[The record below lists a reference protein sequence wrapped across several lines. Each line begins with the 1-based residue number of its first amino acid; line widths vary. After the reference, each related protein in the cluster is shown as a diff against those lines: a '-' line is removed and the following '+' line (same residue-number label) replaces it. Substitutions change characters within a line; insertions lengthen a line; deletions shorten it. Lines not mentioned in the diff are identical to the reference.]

1 MTRSL
6 GRGTR
11 AGSSSLALSRGGNRN
26 MAAAGVG
33 SSGPSRSFTRG
44 VSRSSP
50 GGDAFSSSA
59 RVDRGGPRSFSG
71 QSVTRQGGGRNNVS
85 DVKDASRG
93 GPAESR
99 GIRGS
104 PSNTNG
110 DRPTSQRS
118 EASAGTSTEN
128 SASGADGS
136 GRRESVRDG
145 GSDGRRDST
154 QSGDGFERQRG
165 GVYRDQFR
173 RNRFRGDFWAIYL
186 SQRLFGFGYGFP
198 LFGHYGRWGYGG
210 YAPWVYDDP
219 AYYVTDEAIMDEYH
233 EPELLPEPTERMDII
248 GERFLV
254 QAETAFREGRYKESA
269 VLIQHTLVELP
280 TDGRVMLFLSQALFA
295 VNDYKG
301 AITAAYRGMSLLE
314 PDDWGFVVTNSAKYY
329 GNNDYKNQMKR
340 LDSHVEANPQ
350 AAYAYALRGYHW
362 GYLGYHELAREDLKK
377 ALELESQD
385 HFAVKLFAKFGG
397 EAELPEPE
405 STPK

>member
-1 MTRSL
+1 MS
-6 GRGTR
+6 
-11 AGSSSLALSRGGNRN
+11 
-26 MAAAGVG
+26 AAGIG

-110 DRPTSQRS
+110 DRPTRQRS
-118 EASAGTSTEN
+118 ETSAGTSTEN
-128 SASGADGS
+128 RASGADGS
-136 GRRESVRDG
+136 RRRESVRNDDRTSSLDRQGRDG
-145 GSDGRRDST
+145 GSDGSRDST
-154 QSGDGFERQRG
+154 QSGDGYDRQR
-165 GVYRDQFR
+165 GVYRDQR
-173 RNRFRGDFWAIYL
+173 HRNRLRGDFWAIYL

-219 AYYVTDEAIMDEYH
+219 AYYVTDDAIVDEYH
-233 EPELLPEPTERMDII
+233 EPELLPEPTERMESI

-329 GNNDYKNQMKR
+329 GNNDFKNQMKR
-340 LDSHVEANPQ
+340 LDSHIEANPQ
-350 AAYAYALRGYHW
+350 AAYAFALRGYHW
-362 GYLGYHELAREDLKK
+362 GYLGYHELAREDLNQ

-405 STPK
+405 SKPK

>member
-11 AGSSSLALSRGGNRN
+11 AGSSSLALSRGNNRN
-26 MAAAGVG
+26 IAAAGIG

-128 SASGADGS
+128 RASGADG
-136 GRRESVRDG
+136 
-145 GSDGRRDST
+145 
-154 QSGDGFERQRG
+154 RQGQR
-165 GVYRDQFR
+165 GVYRDQR
-173 RNRFRGDFWAIYL
+173 HRNRLRGDFWAIYL

-198 LFGHYGRWGYGG
+198 LFGHYDRWGYGG

-219 AYYVTDEAIMDEYH
+219 AYYVTDDAIVDEYQ
-233 EPELLPEPTERMDII
+233 EPELLPEPTEQMEII

-254 QAETAFREGRYKESA
+254 QAETAFREGRYKESV

-295 VNDYKG
+295 VDDYKG

-350 AAYAYALRGYHW
+350 AAYAHALRGYHW

-377 ALELESQD
+377 AIELESQD